1 MSLISDGH
9 NYEDVTDDGL
19 TPLGQQQQQQQQ
31 PQQHQQQQQQTRK
44 VSNHSL
50 PDDYSHIRH
59 SSQRPSN
66 ATANKKTDD
75 GDGNGNNG
83 NGAAAESD
91 YNKLDLRR
99 WPTKP
104 TKKSGDG
111 ASQPPTRTFY
121 VGDKDEDE
129 EDDDYAEVDDV
140 YENMEG
146 RDEESTPLC
155 QRRRSGGRSRKE
167 EQQKEEGG
175 GGRGGGEEGGGYTDC
190 ASLVGGRVRVSDGR
204 VNEGFADAKGLQA
217 RTPRRASS
225 GKKLHD
231 GAILSPSLPTSPPPT
246 AQPQQQQLQRQRGS
260 DSRSAEHLAVE
271 MEKKKAATT
280 SGHRQ
285 SKSLD
290 LRHLDPCRQSDV
302 LLARFRSQGDG
313 AEIDPAPSEPE
324 PGAADRGRH
333 CTDTSAPC
341 SSEGVAGAPSCKSTN
356 PEQERGLQNLSPFPS
371 PPARSRAAATPA
383 PGKTADEKESG
394 GGKVVLR
401 RKSKRRSK
409 KDLLNPEGLLSTVD
423 QQKLRQLNTGL
434 LELETAVRHSMEIH
448 PDELVMIDNVLYGTL
463 PRNRS
468 LPTTEL

>member
-19 TPLGQQQQQQQQ
+19 TPLGQQEQQQQ
-31 PQQHQQQQQQTRK
+31 PPPPQQQQQTRK

-50 PDDYSHIRH
+50 SDDYSHIRH
-59 SSQRPSN
+59 SRQRPSN

-75 GDGNGNNG
+75 GDGNGNDNG
-83 NGAAAESD
+83 NAAAAEND

-99 WPTKP
+99 WPSQP
-104 TKKSGDG
+104 TKKSADG
-111 ASQPPTRTFY
+111 ASQPPTRAFY
-121 VGDKDEDE
+121 VGDKDGDE
-129 EDDDYAEVDDV
+129 EDDDYAEVDDI
-140 YENMEG
+140 YEDMEG

-167 EQQKEEGG
+167 QQMEEGG
-175 GGRGGGEEGGGYTDC
+175 GGGGGEEGAGYTDC
-190 ASLVGGRVRVSDGR
+190 ASEVGGRVRVSDGR
-204 VNEGFADAKGLQA
+204 DNEGFVDAKRLQA
-217 RTPRRASS
+217 RTPHRASS
-225 GKKLHD
+225 GKKRHD
-231 GAILSPSLPTSPPPT
+231 GAILSPSLP
-246 AQPQQQQLQRQRGS
+246 QQQQQWGS

-271 MEKKKAATT
+271 TEKKKAAKA

-290 LRHLDPCRQSDV
+290 FRHLDPCRQSDV
-302 LLARFRSQGDG
+302 FLARFRSQGDG
-313 AEIDPAPSEPE
+313 AEIDPAPYEPE

-333 CTDTSAPC
+333 CTDTSAP
-341 SSEGVAGAPSCKSTN
+341 SSNQGVVGAPSCKSTN

-371 PPARSRAAATPA
+371 PRARSRAAATPA

-394 GGKVVLR
+394 SERVVLR

-409 KDLLNPEGLLSTVD
+409 KDVLNPAGRQSTVD
-423 QQKLRQLNTGL
+423 QLKLRQLNTEL
-434 LELETAVRHSMEIH
+434 LELETAVRHSMEIQ